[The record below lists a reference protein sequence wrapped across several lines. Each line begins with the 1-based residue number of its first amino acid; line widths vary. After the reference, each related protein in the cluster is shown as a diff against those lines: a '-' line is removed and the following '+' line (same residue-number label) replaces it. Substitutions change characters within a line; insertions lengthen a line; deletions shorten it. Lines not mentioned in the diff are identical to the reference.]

1 MKEALLEAMEILVDA
16 KTAKLKFD
24 KTVEATISN
33 ADKAQSGE
41 YKVEYFGDIFTAYSE
56 NPEIVY
62 KVGNRVLVKIP
73 ENNFDNKKWI
83 TQKLSYGE
91 TTVNATLDSTQSI
104 NKVDLVG
111 VSWDNIYDYDLD
123 TCLTVSGESNS
134 SVLYYNNELNTEDD
148 LLFQKY
154 AKDRTSF
161 LLKGTFQTLFTE
173 IPTQGN
179 YGLKV
184 TFKYKTPTDSAD
196 IKYRTLTY
204 YIDHYTM
211 LGNSYKYNTPSEQ
224 YLLLSVE
231 GKYLLGIEKIEL
243 FQEGM
248 VLKNG
253 GRICVS
259 DILLQFVEPIEDSST
274 YSLNILT
281 KEGIYLN
288 NTNHT
293 KISLEAEYKYLGSN
307 ILSESS
313 LNNYEIFW
321 FKEDKRVGRFS
332 EDYLTEGGIG
342 WKLVGK
348 NQLSIEILNDDVL
361 VSARYKLVVKY
372 NDYTLNKIITI
383 YQENSE
389 YSLSIDFIQD
399 KEDLSIGTLKVTAIP
414 ESATYKYYWM
424 KESVDGFIEEIQ
436 DNTAT
441 IKFDLTDIYLNTT
454 YYCSVYKGESLIGT
468 VNKLIS
474 TDVQENDLEIT
485 FVGGNTTFLYDEAGD
500 ITLATAEAER
510 QLSFN
515 LSWKNDKA
523 SQYSVE
529 WTVPN
534 PDETMLTD
542 FLFNEDKTILY
553 YKLRPKYSAER
564 TNNTVSLL
572 VKLNDGREF
581 EVKKEFVFLKQGN
594 PGTNGTTFTTKITS
608 DKEYLIS
615 GATPVTSMRLT
626 AVAYKDGELA
636 TSLGYKVTT
645 TWSIPSL
652 YKKFAQIV
660 VNSTTGQV
668 NTNEFFGNYN
678 YYSNIVKAT
687 TTITKGNENIRIYNY
702 YPVKILKYGASQYR
716 ELKILSQVKEVLYS
730 SDGYNPNYAST
741 TPFKVNMEGIEW
753 EVLGNKKATLNTSEE
768 GTFLQMPKMYL
779 SSDGALAVAAKSGTA
794 NWIICPI
801 VVTLNTYGLDW
812 INSWD
817 GLTVDVNENAGT
829 ILAPMIGAGEKNND
843 NTFTG
848 VVMGIH
854 SLAEE
859 GDFNGTRN
867 GLIGYLK
874 GQASF
879 GFLSDGT
886 GFIGL
891 ADKGRILFDGDGGT
905 ITSGNYYDAEGKK
918 ANKGMQIDL
927 KDGIIDSYDFKLTT
941 GTIHMNST
949 ANANKNNNAIWIG
962 SVFSLKHNGA
972 LTCTDADIKGT
983 IEADSGSI
991 GGVTILADG
1000 TLYGGTIKGTDIIG
1014 TNITGTSTI
1023 TGATI
1028 TGSTIK
1034 GESTINI
1041 GGLTIDAGGSMTMIG
1056 ETVLRITSNGGNVAI
1071 GNGNVYLEAADGK
1084 SFSLQQN
1091 TYAAIN
1097 SKEDGIVLNGDTEI
1111 WGDLKVS
1118 GDHNIVAKF
1127 A

>member
-1 MKEALLEAMEILVDA
+1 MEILVDA

-41 YKVEYFGDIFTAYSE
+41 YRVEYFGDTFTAYSE
-56 NPEIVY
+56 NPDIIY

-91 TTVNATLDSTQSI
+91 TTVNETLESTQSI
-104 NKVDLVG
+104 NKIDLVG
-111 VSWDNIYDYDLD
+111 VSWDNIYNYELN
-123 TCLTVSGESNS
+123 TCLAVEGETNN
-134 SVLYYNNELNTEDD
+134 SVLYYNNEVNSKED
-148 LLFQKY
+148 LLFQQY
-154 AKDRTSF
+154 AKDRNSF

-173 IPTQGN
+173 IPQQGN

-184 TFKYKTPTDSAD
+184 TFKYKTPTDPED
-196 IKYRTLTY
+196 LKYRTLVY

-259 DILLQFVEPIEDSST
+259 DILLQFVEPIEDNAI

-293 KISLEAEYKYLGSN
+293 KLSLQAQYKYLGVN

-313 LNNYEIFW
+313 LNNYEIYW
-321 FKEDKRVGRFS
+321 FKEDKKVGRFS
-332 EDYLTEGGIG
+332 EDYLAEGGIG
-342 WKLVGK
+342 WKLVDK
-348 NQLSIEILNDDVL
+348 NQLSIEISNSDVL
-361 VSARYKLVVKY
+361 VSSRYKLVVKY
-372 NDYTLNKIITI
+372 NDYTLEKIITI
-383 YQENSE
+383 YQENSD
-389 YSLSIDFIQD
+389 YSLSIDFLQD
-399 KEDLSIGTLKVTAIP
+399 KEDLSIGTLKVTALP
-414 ESATYKYYWM
+414 ENSTYEYYWM
-424 KESVDGFIEEIQ
+424 KESVDGFIEEIK
-436 DNTAT
+436 DTTDT

-454 YYCSVYKGESLIGT
+454 YYCSVYMGEYLIGT
-468 VNKLIS
+468 ISKLIS

-500 ITLATAEAER
+500 ITLATAETKRE
-510 QLSFN
+510 LSFN

-534 PDETMLTD
+534 ADETMLTD

-594 PGTNGTTFTTKITS
+594 PGTNGTTFTTKIVA
-608 DKEYLIS
+608 DKDCLIF
-615 GATPVTSMRLT
+615 GDTPVTEMRLT
-626 AVAYKDGELA
+626 VQAYKDGELA
-636 TSLGYKVTT
+636 TSLGYAVTT
-645 TWSIPSL
+645 SWSIPSL

-660 VNSTTGQV
+660 VNSTTGQI
-668 NTNEFFGNYN
+668 NTNEFFGNYD

-687 TTITKGNENIRIYNY
+687 TTITKGNESIKIYNY
-702 YPVKILKYGASQYR
+702 YPVKILRYGNTNYR
-716 ELKILSQVKEVLYS
+716 DLRVISQVKEVLYG

-741 TPFKVNMEGIEW
+741 TPFKTNMEGIEW

-768 GTFLQMPKMYL
+768 GTFLTMPKMYL
-779 SSDGALAVAAKSGTA
+779 SSDGALAVAAKNGND

-812 INSWD
+812 VNSWD
-817 GLTVDVNENAGT
+817 GLTVDVNEKEGS
-829 ILAPMIGAGEKNND
+829 ILAPMIGAGEKDSD

-848 VVMGIH
+848 VVMGVH
-854 SLAEE
+854 SLANE
-859 GDFNGTRN
+859 GSFNGTRN

-891 ADKGRILFDGDGGT
+891 SDKGRIIFDGDGGT
-905 ITSGNYYDAEGKK
+905 ITSGNYYGADGKK
-918 ANKGMQIDL
+918 ANQGMQIDL
-927 KDGIIDSYDFKLTT
+927 KEGIIDSFNFKLTT
-941 GTIHMNST
+941 GTININSI
-949 ANANKNNNAIWIG
+949 ANANKTNNAISI
-962 SVFSLKHNGA
+962 SDVFKVTHAGK
-972 LTCTDADIKGT
+972 LTCTNADVKGT
-983 IEADSGSI
+983 IRADEGYIADFTFDEDGLSGGSI
-991 GGVTILADG
+991 FGSYINGAEIEAG
-1000 TLYGGTIKGTDIIG
+1000 SIYGASIEAGSISG
-1014 TNITGTSTI
+1014 TNITGGTISGTSI
-1023 TGATI
+1023 TGKT
-1028 TGSTIK
+1028 
-1034 GESTINI
+1034 TINI
-1041 GGLTIDAGGSMTMIG
+1041 GGLSIDANGNMSAQGIDIG
-1056 ETVLRITSNGGNVAI
+1056 LYDDSGAGIRI
-1071 GNGNVYLEAADGK
+1071 GNGNVYCYTDDGN
-1084 SFSLQQN
+1084 FNMQN
-1091 TYAAIN
+1091 GTFYI
-1097 SKEDGIVLNGDTEI
+1097 NGDLFVN
-1111 WGDLKVS
+1111 GDS
-1118 GDHNIVAKF
+1118 NIIAKF

>member
-1 MKEALLEAMEILVDA
+1 MEILVDA

-41 YKVEYFGDIFTAYSE
+41 YRVEYFGDTFTAYSE
-56 NPEIVY
+56 NPDIIY

-91 TTVNATLDSTQSI
+91 TTVNETLESTQSI
-104 NKVDLVG
+104 NKIDLVG
-111 VSWDNIYDYDLD
+111 VSWDNIYNYELN
-123 TCLTVSGESNS
+123 TCLTVEGEANS
-134 SVLYYNNELNTEDD
+134 SVLYYNNEVNSKED
-148 LLFQKY
+148 LLFQQY
-154 AKDRTSF
+154 AKDRNSF

-173 IPTQGN
+173 IPQQGN

-184 TFKYKTPTDSAD
+184 TFKYKTPTDPEYL
-196 IKYRTLTY
+196 KYRTLVY

-211 LGNSYKYNTPSEQ
+211 LGNSYKYSTPSEQ

-259 DILLQFVEPIEDSST
+259 DILLQFVEPIEDNAT

-293 KISLEAEYKYLGSN
+293 KLSLQAQYKHLGVN

-313 LNNYEIFW
+313 LDNYEIYW
-321 FKEDKRVGRFS
+321 FKEDKKVGRFS
-332 EDYLTEGGIG
+332 EDYLAEGGIG
-342 WKLVGK
+342 WKLVDK
-348 NQLSIEILNDDVL
+348 NQLSIEISNSDVL
-361 VSARYKLVVKY
+361 VSSRYKLVVKY
-372 NDYTLNKIITI
+372 NDYTLEKIITI
-383 YQENSE
+383 YQENSD
-389 YSLSIDFIQD
+389 YSLSIDFLQD
-399 KEDLSIGTLKVTAIP
+399 KEDLSIGTLKVTALP
-414 ESATYKYYWM
+414 ENSTYEYYWM
-424 KESVDGFIEEIQ
+424 KESVDGFTEEIK
-436 DNTAT
+436 DTTDT

-454 YYCSVYKGESLIGT
+454 YYCSIYMGEYLIGT
-468 VNKLIS
+468 VSKLIS

-500 ITLATAEAER
+500 ITLATAETKRE
-510 QLSFN
+510 LSFN

-534 PDETMLTD
+534 ADETMLTD

-594 PGTNGTTFTTKITS
+594 PGTNGTTFTTKIIA
-608 DKEYLIS
+608 DKDYLIF
-615 GATPVTSMRLT
+615 GGTPVTEMRLT
-626 AVAYKDGELA
+626 VQAYKDGELA
-636 TSLGYKVTT
+636 TSLGYNVTT
-645 TWSIPSL
+645 SWSIPSL
-652 YKKFAQIV
+652 YKKFAQII
-660 VNSTTGQV
+660 VNSATGQI

-687 TTITKGNENIRIYNY
+687 TTITKGNESIKIYNY
-702 YPVKILKYGASQYR
+702 YPVKILRYENTNYR
-716 ELKILSQVKEVLYS
+716 DLRVISQVKEVLYG

-741 TPFKVNMEGIEW
+741 IPFKTNMEEIEW
-753 EVLGNKKATLNTSEE
+753 EVLGNKKAALNTSEE
-768 GTFLQMPKMYL
+768 GTFLTMPKMYL
-779 SSDGALAVAAKSGTA
+779 SSDGALAVAAKSEDA

-812 INSWD
+812 VNSWD
-817 GLTVDVNENAGT
+817 GLTVDVNEKEGS
-829 ILAPMIGAGEKNND
+829 ILAPMIGAGEKEAD

-848 VVMGIH
+848 VVMGVH
-854 SLAEE
+854 SLTEE

-891 ADKGRILFDGDGGT
+891 SDKGRIIFDGDGGT
-905 ITSGNYYDAEGKK
+905 ITSGNYYDKDGKK
-918 ANKGMQIDL
+918 ANQGMQIDL
-927 KDGIIDSYDFKLTT
+927 KEGIIDSFNFKLTT
-941 GTIHMNST
+941 GTININSV
-949 ANANKNNNAIWIG
+949 ANTNKTNNAISI
-962 SVFSLKHNGA
+962 SDVFKVTHAGK
-972 LTCTDADIKGT
+972 LTCTNADVKGT
-983 IEADSGSI
+983 IRADEGYIADFTFDEDGLSGGSI
-991 GGVTILADG
+991 YGSYINGAEIEAG
-1000 TLYGGTIKGTDIIG
+1000 SIYGASISGGTITG
-1014 TNITGTSTI
+1014 TNITG
-1023 TGATI
+1023 
-1028 TGSTIK
+1028 
-1034 GESTINI
+1034 ESTISI
-1041 GGLTIDAGGSMTMIG
+1041 GGLTINKDGDMNATG
-1056 ETVLRITSNGGNVAI
+1056 VAI
-1071 GNGNVYLEAADGK
+1071 SLYDDSGAGIRIDNGNVFCY
-1084 SFSLQQN
+1084 SH
-1091 TYAAIN
+1091 
-1097 SKEDGIVLNGDTEI
+1097 NGNFNMQDDRHFGTSSDTFYVNGNLYVTGE
-1111 WGDLKVS
+1111 S
-1118 GDHNIVAKF
+1118 NIIAKF